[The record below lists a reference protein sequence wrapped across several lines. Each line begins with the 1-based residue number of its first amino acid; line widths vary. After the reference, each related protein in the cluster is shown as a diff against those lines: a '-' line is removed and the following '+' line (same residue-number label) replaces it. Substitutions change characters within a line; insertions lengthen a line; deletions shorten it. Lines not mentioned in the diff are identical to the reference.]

1 LRADGRAGEDPPGI
15 QRGDPMTDISTDTS
29 KAEVA
34 RGAAQDTAQEA
45 AAQGRQVASTAAEKG
60 QEVASHAAEQAKGVA
75 SVASEQA
82 ATVGS
87 QALGQARTV
96 LDSASGDVREQLEQR
111 LTTLAEAARTTADE
125 LQALVEGRPEE
136 AGRTKELA
144 QTASQHI
151 GRLADRADELGVQG
165 VVEEVTDLARRR
177 PVLFLAGAA
186 TAGVLVGRMAR
197 AGKEARGGSSDTS
210 SGAVGSASVGD
221 GAATPDWGMT
231 ASGTPA
237 PGATSLEPAPLP
249 PPPPAP
255 LPPAAAPG
263 TDPNGSASGWVG
275 S

>member
-1 LRADGRAGEDPPGI
+1 MGLSLRADLPAGEDPSGI

-45 AAQGRQVASTAAEKG
+45 AVQGRQVASTAAEKG
-60 QEVASHAAEQAKGVA
+60 QEVASHAA
-75 SVASEQA
+75 EQA

-111 LTTLAEAARTTADE
+111 LATLAEAARTTADE

-144 QTASQHI
+144 QSASQHI

-197 AGKEARGGSSDTS
+197 AGKEAQRGSSGTA
-210 SGAVGSASVGD
+210 SGAVGS
-221 GAATPDWGMT
+221 GAGATGNGATTPDWGMT
-231 ASGTPA
+231 ATGAPV
-237 PGATSLEPAPLP
+237 PGATSLEPAPVTPEPVLIP
-249 PPPPAP
+249 PT
-255 LPPAAAPG
+255 AAPG
-263 TDPNGSASGWVG
+263 TDPGPASSEWVD